1 MDGHPGPAVIRR
13 GSGRAAGAASR
24 RQHAVAAVVVVS
36 AALALAACTPPAQV
50 GPDGIS
56 DVPTSLAPA
65 QTVTPAP
72 SLSAVPDDE
81 VSVAP
86 RRADGESAGRL
97 ESMTVTDVG
106 DADALTFVF
115 ADGVAPG
122 YDIRY
127 VDAVERGAGDVLPL
141 KGSAAFAVTF
151 SDTTPAADAGLG
163 DDIVTNT
170 DFGLPA
176 IEQVILAENLG
187 GTMTF
192 GVGMSAQVPFTVSES
207 AGVLTVTFTHPP
219 D

>member
-1 MDGHPGPAVIRR
+1 MDGRPGAEVIRLGAR
-13 GSGRAAGAASR
+13 SAVSAASGRR
-24 RQHAVAAVVVVS
+24 RAVTAVAVVS

-163 DDIVTNT
+163 DDIMTNT
-170 DFGLPA
+170 DFGLTV
-176 IEQVILAENLG
+176 IEQVMLAENLG

-192 GVGMSAQVPFTVSES
+192 GVGTKTQVPFTVSES
-207 AGVLTVTFTHPP
+207 AGRLTVTFLHPA